1 MRWPVA
7 ILLTSSVILAGCR
20 HSDLVEAELRTKES
34 ELRDIRSELL
44 RTESH
49 NEALQRELHAIHT
62 IPCAKVSPELG
73 SQIYTLKEIVLG
85 RQTGGYDDDNCP
97 GDEALQVIL
106 EPRDG
111 DGHAIKAPGTLHVEV
126 LEINAQGLKTPL
138 SAWDLSAD
146 HLRRLW
152 RNGLLSTGY

>member
-1 MRWPVA
+1 MRGPAALLLGLGCLSAA
-7 ILLTSSVILAGCR
+7 IGCR
-20 HSDLVEAELRTKES
+20 NCDLLEAELRTREN
-34 ELRDIRSELL
+34 ELREMRADLARAEA
-44 RTESH
+44 H
-49 NEALQRELHAIHT
+49 NEALLHELGTLRQSTA
-62 IPCAKVSPELG
+62 AKPSPEQA
-73 SQIYTLKEIVLG
+73 SQTYTLKEIVLG
-85 RQTGGYDDDNCP
+85 RQTGGYDDDHCP

-146 HLRRLW
+146 PPRR
-152 RNGLLSTGY
+152 